1 MACRNSGGSFSLSGL
16 PAEMVGQME
25 NLAKERR
32 MSLKHLYSEA
42 AEDLMRAVNAGEI
55 SGDDWV
61 DTIGG
66 SSRKTIWVYP
76 EVAVEVDVLRRTLK
90 RKRSSFMLTAIR
102 RFLGREGRLEDF

>member
-1 MACRNSGGSFSLSGL
+1 MALRSSEGSFSLSGL
-16 PAEMVGQME
+16 PGGVVQEMEAIAEARGVP
-25 NLAKERR
+25 
-32 MSLKHLYSEA
+32 LKHLYSEA
-42 AEDLMRAVNAGEI
+42 AEDLIRAVDAGEI

-66 SSRKTIWVYP
+66 STRKTIWVHP
-76 EVAVEVDVLRRTLK
+76 EVAAEVDALRRTLK

>member
-1 MACRNSGGSFSLSGL
+1 MTPRTSEGSFSLSGL
-16 PAEMVGQME
+16 PDGVIKEMESIAEMRGT
-25 NLAKERR
+25 
-32 MSLKHLYSEA
+32 SLKHLYSEA
-42 AEDLMRAVNAGEI
+42 AEDLIRAVDAGEI

-66 SSRKTIWVYP
+66 STRKTIWVHP
-76 EVAVEVDVLRRTLK
+76 EVAAEVDALRRTLK